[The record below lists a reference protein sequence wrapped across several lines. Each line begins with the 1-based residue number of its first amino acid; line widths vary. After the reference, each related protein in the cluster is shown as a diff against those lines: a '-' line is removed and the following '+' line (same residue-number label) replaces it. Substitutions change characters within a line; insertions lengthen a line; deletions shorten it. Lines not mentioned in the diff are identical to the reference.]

1 MTYPAALHAMKKES
15 AVILHNAPE
24 PELLHGDKGKYLT
37 LLILRIPPKVHLDF
51 SGEFWPGLER
61 ELLQWDPSAV
71 SGDCKLLGFM
81 GKKIVAD
88 TKDEVGQKARVT
100 MQVSA
105 ASPNG
110 M

>member
-1 MTYPAALHAMKKES
+1 MKKES
-15 AVILHNAPE
+15 AVIFYNAPD

-37 LLILRIPPKVHLDF
+37 VLILRIPPKIHLDF
-51 SGEFWPGLER
+51 NGEFWPGLEK
-61 ELLQWDPSAV
+61 ELIQFDPDAV
-71 SGDCKLLGFM
+71 VSDTKLLGFN

-88 TKDEVGQKARVT
+88 TKKEVGAAARIT

-110 M
+110 I